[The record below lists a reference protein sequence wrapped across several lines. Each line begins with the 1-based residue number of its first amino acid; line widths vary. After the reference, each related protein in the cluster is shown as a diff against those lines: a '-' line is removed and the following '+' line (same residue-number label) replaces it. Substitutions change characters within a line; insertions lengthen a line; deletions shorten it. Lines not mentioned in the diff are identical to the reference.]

1 MSYRRCPSTIIKS
14 MSYFVVTMSRSFSR
28 YQNICRSSTLVSFV
42 TQTQNHKHFMIQS
55 FVLTYRTS
63 LFSYKLE
70 YWILS
75 LKHFFIYPSFSM
87 SVVILIILFEVF
99 NLECF
104 KWFASDHSFS
114 FFVYSQ
120 GLRLM
125 IYFETILHF
134 CEFIY
139 LSYLPKIIQ
148 FW

>member
-1 MSYRRCPSTIIKS
+1 MNYRRRPLTIIKS
-14 MSYFVVTMSRSFSR
+14 MSYFVVTMSPSFSR
-28 YQNICRSSTLVSFV
+28 FQNIGRSRTLVSFMK
-42 TQTQNHKHFMIQS
+42 QTQNHKPFMHQS
-55 FVLTYRTS
+55 FFLTLRKS

-75 LKHFFIYPSFSM
+75 LKHFYIYPSSSM
-87 SVVILIILFEVF
+87 SVVSLIILFEVF

-114 FFVYSQ
+114 FVVYSQ

-125 IYFETILHF
+125 IYFETILQF